1 MALTIKQLI
10 EKLERVED
18 KTGDVFIEFPGEF
31 LSVDTVLLDNEG
43 DITLLM
49 KWLHII
55 VIVKSVKQV
64 KQNFNS
70 LVIDKRKQTR
80 YN

>member
-43 DITLLM
+43 DITLINEM
-49 KWLHII
+49 ASKDSSAAVSKMNTNI
-55 VIVKSVKQV
+55 
-64 KQNFNS
+64 
-70 LVIDKRKQTR
+70 
-80 YN
+80 